1 MTHKSNGKK
10 DMKFSVMYRK
20 MEEMSDT
27 EVSVCVSILLD
38 DANIL
43 EIRRDKIQNA
53 IDVTIQLLGISE
65 KEVVLSLLPNDAN
78 SEEIMILEDRKELYI
93 EYLIANGY
101 SEYWKDN
108 IFTVL
113 KCTDTEG

>member
-53 IDVTIQLLGISE
+53 IDVTIQLL
-65 KEVVLSLLPNDAN
+65 V
-78 SEEIMILEDRKELYI
+78 
-93 EYLIANGY
+93 
-101 SEYWKDN
+101 
-108 IFTVL
+108 
-113 KCTDTEG
+113 

>member
-1 MTHKSNGKK
+1 MTHKRNGKE
-10 DMKFSVMYRK
+10 DMKFSVMYQK

-53 IDVTIQLLGISE
+53 IDETIQLLGISK

-78 SEEIMILEDRKELYI
+78 SEEIMILGDRKELYI
-93 EYLIANGY
+93 KYLIANGY

>member
-38 DANIL
+38 
-43 EIRRDKIQNA
+43 
-53 IDVTIQLLGISE
+53 
-65 KEVVLSLLPNDAN
+65 
-78 SEEIMILEDRKELYI
+78 
-93 EYLIANGY
+93 
-101 SEYWKDN
+101 
-108 IFTVL
+108 
-113 KCTDTEG
+113 

>member
-1 MTHKSNGKK
+1 MEKEEKSR
-10 DMKFSVMYRK
+10 KFPTMYRK

-27 EVSVCVSILLD
+27 EVCICVSLLLD
-38 DANIL
+38 DARVI
-43 EIRRDKIQNA
+43 EIYRDKVQNA
-53 IDVTIQLLGISE
+53 IDVVIACSGREENERIF
-65 KEVVLSLLPNDAN
+65 VSLLPNDAN
-78 SEEIMILEDRKELYI
+78 SEKIAILEDRKELYI
-93 EYLIANGY
+93 KYLVANGY